1 MFSNHSH
8 LRGAND
14 FLQGR
19 SRRYVNLP
27 LFPQK
32 VKNLGGRGHSSGR
45 SHSSSHS
52 RSSSSRKF
60 SYKTSTTGS
69 IERTSL
75 FRSTVFGGRYLSFAA
90 GRHIIVA
97 PAQPIIF
104 DKRHYYWDSSYINPN
119 ETYPTVC
126 VNKIDPQDPQ
136 FGRVFYEN
144 ETKPKEIAYGCED
157 EEAYCC
163 GYECC
168 EESGVFTGLL

>member
-1 MFSNHSH
+1 MRLCFLIIAICAVQTTFSKGG
-8 LRGAND
+8 RG
-14 FLQGR
+14 
-19 SRRYVNLP
+19 
-27 LFPQK
+27 
-32 VKNLGGRGHSSGR
+32 GGRGHSSGR